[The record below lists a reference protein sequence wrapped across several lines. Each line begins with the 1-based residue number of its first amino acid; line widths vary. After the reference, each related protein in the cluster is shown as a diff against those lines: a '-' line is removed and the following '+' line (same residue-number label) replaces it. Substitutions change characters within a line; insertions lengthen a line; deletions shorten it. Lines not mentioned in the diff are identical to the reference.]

1 MVGFSKYCLLM
12 FAAVIL
18 AIPGCLAA
26 QSKRSSTPKAELRDE
41 QTKHLVE
48 PKSKV
53 REESGKTFLHKDW
66 QVQSSCDD
74 KTTGDKISA
83 AGFEAGRWHHTD
95 IPATVVGV
103 LVTDKTY
110 PDPNYGT
117 NLKNFPGFYSAEDKI
132 FSNVDMPPGSP
143 FACSWLF
150 RTEFT
155 VPAGGAGKT
164 DWLHFNGI
172 NYRAN
177 VWLNGQKV
185 ADAKYVA
192 GTYRTFEFNVTKL
205 LKRGER
211 NALAVEVFAPG
222 KDDLGI
228 TWVDW
233 NPTPP
238 DKNMGIWKEV
248 FLTQSASVSVRNPF
262 VSSKLGANYKSAAL
276 TVTADL
282 QNSSEHAVRGVLRA
296 EIDGTKVSQPVQL
309 AAGETKTVRF
319 SPSKFA
325 VLKLTHPHLWWPY
338 AMGEPYLYSASIS
351 FEVAAHVSDSATTN
365 FGIRE
370 VTSELTDKGFR
381 LFKINGRNVLIRGAA
396 WAPDLLFRWVP
407 GRLDAHLSYVRDMGL
422 NTIRLEGRLDR
433 EEFYEK
439 TDRLGILVMPG
450 WTCCDAWERWK
461 DWHAD
466 QRDIAAASLKS
477 QVRILRQHA
486 SVFVWLNGSD
496 GPPPADVE
504 SMYLGIL
511 KDLEWPNPALSSAS
525 ETATTVSGGS
535 GVKMTGP
542 YEYVPPVYWLTDK
555 DAGGAHGYNTETSP
569 GPAIPPRASLE
580 RFIPKDHLW
589 PIDEV
594 WNFHAGKERFTTI
607 NVFADGLNRRY
618 GQTSSLDDFERKS
631 QAVSYDGQRAMFEAY
646 ARNKY
651 TSTGVIQWMLNNAWP
666 SLIWHLYDYYMV
678 PAGGYYGTK
687 KACEPVHVQYSYD
700 NNSVA
705 VINSTY
711 EPLTGVKVTA
721 KIYNLDASEKGT
733 KEATLDLAPDSSTTA
748 FELPKVQGLSNT
760 YFLRLQL
767 QDHAG
772 ELVSDNF
779 YWLSTKA
786 DALDWKNR
794 QDTVYTPQAE
804 FGDLTGLASLPEVKL
819 DVTSSSK
826 TDATKNTTRV
836 TVKNLDNSIAFM
848 VHLRATRNK
857 GGKDITPILWE
868 DNYFSLLP
876 GEQREVT
883 ATYSSSALAGDSAV
897 LEVEGFNIAKQT
909 LEADTATGGNH

>member
-1 MVGFSKYCLLM
+1 MVGFSKYWLLA
-12 FAAVIL
+12 FTAVSL
-18 AIPGCLAA
+18 AIPAKLAG
-26 QSKRSSTPKAELRDE
+26 QLKRSPTQKVGSDNERSNHSATPKSELRDGS
-41 QTKHLVE
+41 T
-48 PKSKV
+48 
-53 REESGKTFLHKDW
+53 KTFLHKDW
-66 QVQSSCDD
+66 QVQSSCDE
-74 KTTGDKISA
+74 KAPGDKISR
-83 AGFEAGRWHHTD
+83 AGFEAEHWHRTD

-117 NLKNFPGFYSAEDKI
+117 NLKNFPGMY
-132 FSNVDMPPGSP
+132 FSENKVFANVDMPAGSP
-143 FACSWLF
+143 FACSWWF

-155 VPAGGAGKT
+155 APADGAGKN

-185 ADAKYVA
+185 ADAKDVA
-192 GTYRTFEFNVTKL
+192 GTYRTFEFNVTKFL
-205 LKRGER
+205 RRGER
-211 NALAVEVFAPG
+211 NAMAVEVFAPG

-238 DKNMGIWKEV
+238 DKDMGIWKEV
-248 FLTQSASVSVRNPF
+248 FLTQSAAVSVRNPF
-262 VSSKLGANYKSAAL
+262 VSSKLGANYKSAGL

-282 QNSSEHAVRGVLRA
+282 QNSSDHAVRGVLRA
-296 EIDGTKVSQPVQL
+296 EIDGIKVSQPVQL
-309 AAGETKTVRF
+309 AAGETKIVRF
-319 SPSKFA
+319 SPKKFVA
-325 VLKLTHPHLWWPY
+325 LRLTQPQLWWPY
-338 AMGEPYLYSASIS
+338 AMGEPFLYSAKIS
-351 FEVAAHVSDSATTN
+351 FEVAGHVSDSATTH

-381 LFKINGRNVLIRGAA
+381 LFKINGRKVLIRGAA

-407 GRLDAHLSYVRDMGL
+407 GKLDADLSYVRDMGL

-466 QRDIAAASLKS
+466 QREIAAASLKS
-477 QVRILRQHA
+477 QIHILRQHP

-511 KDLEWPNPALSSAS
+511 KDLEWPNPALSSAGA
-525 ETATTVSGGS
+525 TATTVTGGS

-555 DAGGAHGYNTETSP
+555 DAGGAQGYNTETSP
-569 GPAIPPRASLE
+569 GPAIPPRESLE

-594 WNFHAGKERFTTI
+594 WKFHAGKERFTTI

-618 GQTSSLDDFERKS
+618 GKATSLDDFERKA
-631 QAVSYDGQRAMFEAY
+631 QAVTYDGQRAMFEAY

-705 VINSTY
+705 VINSNY
-711 EPLTGVKVTA
+711 AALTGVKVTA
-721 KIYNLDASEKGT
+721 KIYNLDASEKSA
-733 KEATLDLAPDSSTTA
+733 KDATLDLAPDSSTTA
-748 FELPKVQGLSNT
+748 FELPKVEGLSNT

-767 QDHAG
+767 QDSAG
-772 ELVSDNF
+772 KLVSDNF

-786 DALDWKNR
+786 DVLDWKNK

-804 FGDLTGLASLPEVKL
+804 FGDLTGLASLPEMKL

-836 TVKNLDNSIAFM
+836 MVKNLDSSIAFM
-848 VHLRATRNK
+848 VHLRVTRNK
-857 GGKDITPILWE
+857 GGTDITPILWE

-883 ATYSSSALAGDSAV
+883 ATYPSSALAGDSAV

-909 LEADTATGGNH
+909 LEADTATGGNQ